1 LKANEELASA
11 NRASQTRLS
20 QVLDEEKQ
28 KAASER
34 STLLDQITSLVT
46 ASAVA
51 QESRVSGYVTSFG
64 YEVNAAAC
72 SHAEAEGTFSQ
83 GMDAWT
89 DRSRAVVGNLTKS
102 RDSIKTRIK
111 TDFADATSHATSLK
125 QTTTAVHE
133 TASRIVSEQMSHM
146 DTQLHSMDEIVS
158 RIQAQNETAHSAH
171 VTSLSSLANTVRSSY
186 DAVGDQFATSFSRV
200 EALGIGMDTQAK
212 TLRDTLPQL
221 DHGAH
226 IRQPLSELREAIDA
240 SQLQEYTS
248 TGETP
253 ARIQYDFPTT
263 LPRTETHAQLLA
275 KLRGDTSGISTSTN
289 RSPSKAPVFTDALA
303 DPSSSPSKS
312 ISSSSIRPTS
322 ASSAPITP
330 AVGLRELDINVV
342 APPPAIA
349 ITTLNASSA
358 DEKSAAVKAAQ
369 TNGDSGAEKH
379 AVPPLFKR
387 QNTHPDGLKDSKL
400 PMKRGVGRMTVA
412 GVGGGGLDRENLRPG
427 DFGASVGAGGR
438 RLRSRGSD

>member
-1 LKANEELASA
+1 A
-11 NRASQTRLS
+11 RLS

-34 STLLDQITSLVT
+34 SALLDQITSLVT
-46 ASAVA
+46 ANTTA
-51 QESRVSGYVTSFG
+51 QESRVSGYMTSFG
-64 YEVNAAAC
+64 QAVNAAAS
-72 SHAEAEGTFSQ
+72 SHAEAEDAFNQ
-83 GMDAWT
+83 GMDTWT
-89 DRSRAVVGNLTKS
+89 ERSRAVVGNLTKS

-125 QTTTAVHE
+125 QTTTSVHG

-146 DTQLHSMDEIVS
+146 DTQLHSIDEIVS
-158 RIQAQNETAHSAH
+158 RIHAQNETAHSTH
-171 VTSLSSLANTVRSSY
+171 VSSLSSLASTVRSSY
-186 DAVGDQFATSFSRV
+186 GAVGDQFATSFSRL
-200 EALGIGMDTQAK
+200 EALGSEMDTQAK
-212 TLRDTLPQL
+212 ALRDTLPELGPNAQL
-221 DHGAH
+221 
-226 IRQPLSELREAIDA
+226 RQPLSELREAIDA
-240 SQLQEYTS
+240 SQLQEYAS

-275 KLRGDTSGISTSTN
+275 KLRGDTSSIAALTN
-289 RSPSKAPVFTDALA
+289 RSPSKAPIFTDALV

-312 ISSSSIRPTS
+312 GSISTDRPTS

-358 DEKSAAVKAAQ
+358 DEKSAAPVAAAQ
-369 TNGDSGAEKH
+369 TNGDSGAEKRP
-379 AVPPLFKR
+379 APPLFKR
-387 QNTHPDGLKDSKL
+387 QNTLPEGLKESKL
-400 PMKRGVGRMTVA
+400 PMKRGGGRMTVA

-427 DFGASVGAGGR
+427 DFGASVGTAGR